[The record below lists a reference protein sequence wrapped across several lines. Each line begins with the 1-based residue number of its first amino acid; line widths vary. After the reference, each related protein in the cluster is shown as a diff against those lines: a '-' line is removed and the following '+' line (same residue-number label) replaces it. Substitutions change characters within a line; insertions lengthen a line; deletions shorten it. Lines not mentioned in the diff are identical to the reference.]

1 VRQGVA
7 ARHYRAR
14 PFHLAPLMS
23 RPELHF
29 AAPAGNQEDVGAL
42 TPSRVWTTVDRMT
55 LRMLR
60 RELCLLDRAIDGM
73 STSGDVDR
81 TTSRRSSPLAE

>member
-1 VRQGVA
+1 
-7 ARHYRAR
+7 
-14 PFHLAPLMS
+14 MS

-29 AAPAGNQEDVGAL
+29 AAPAGNQEDVGAS
-42 TPSRVWTTVDRMT
+42 TPSVWTTVDHMT

-73 STSGDVDR
+73 STSGDADR